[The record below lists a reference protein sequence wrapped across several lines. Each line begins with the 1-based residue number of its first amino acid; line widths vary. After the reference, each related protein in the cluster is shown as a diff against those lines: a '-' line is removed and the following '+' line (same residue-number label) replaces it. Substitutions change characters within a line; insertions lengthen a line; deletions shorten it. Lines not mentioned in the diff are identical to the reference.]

1 MKKYKC
7 IVIDDEQF
15 AVDWL
20 KNYINA
26 IPALQLIKCYTNP
39 LEALM
44 EIINGDIVDLVI
56 LDINMPKIT
65 GIDLSKEIRKKTTKL
80 IFSTAYKEYGF
91 EAYEVEGDAYLLK
104 PYTISKFA
112 GTIAKIFPEHGDD
125 KAGISSTDDFFFV
138 KNKEEHLKIV
148 KINYAEVVAVESK
161 QNYVLIHT
169 LTKKVLT
176 YMSLTEIS
184 KILNQL
190 QNFVQFQRSFIIGKI
205 HIDYIDG
212 NTIKMVTGLQITVG
226 EYYRKDFSAFLTEK
240 LIKTGR
246 KR

>member
-1 MKKYKC
+1 MKKFEC
-7 IVIDDEQF
+7 IIIDDEQF

-26 IPALQLIKCYTNP
+26 IPTLQLVKCYTDP
-39 LEALM
+39 LQALL
-44 EIINGDIVDLVI
+44 EICNGHMVDLI
-56 LDINMPKIT
+56 LLDIHMPKIT
-65 GIDLSKEIRKKTTKL
+65 GIDLCKEIRKKTKKL

-91 EAYEVEGDAYLLK
+91 EAYEADGDAYLLK
-104 PYTISKFA
+104 PFTFAKFA
-112 GTIAKIFPEHGDD
+112 GTVAKFFPAHEEG
-125 KAGISSTDDFFFV
+125 KIPINPPDDFFFV
-138 KNKEEHLKIV
+138 KNKEEHLKII

-169 LTKKVLT
+169 LRKKVLT

-205 HIDYIDG
+205 HIDSIDG
-212 NTIKMVTGLQITVG
+212 NTIKMVNGLQITVG
-226 EYYRKDFSAFLTEK
+226 EYYRKDFSVFLAEK